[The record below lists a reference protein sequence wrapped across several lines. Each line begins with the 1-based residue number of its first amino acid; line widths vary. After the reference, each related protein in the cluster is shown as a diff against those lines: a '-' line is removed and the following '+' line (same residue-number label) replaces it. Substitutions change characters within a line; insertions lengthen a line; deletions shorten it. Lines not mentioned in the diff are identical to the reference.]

1 MQKCNLEFSVLKFKK
16 QTKYIS
22 FLYYVMGL
30 SFASSILSIA
40 AYNASKY
47 YYFYYIHTYIY
58 IYVYVYTLY
67 IIYIM
72 YMYIYTYL
80 FF

>member
-47 YYFYYIHTYIY
+47 YYFYYIYIY
-58 IYVYVYTLY
+58 IYVNL
-67 IIYIM
+67 IC
-72 YMYIYTYL
+72 L
-80 FF
+80 FIFKCQKI

>member
-16 QTKYIS
+16 QTKYIF

-58 IYVYVYTLY
+58 IY